1 MDFYPSLP
9 WVQSFGKKCCEIC
22 SVPHVL
28 APRKLKN
35 REKVGSDVISAP
47 QIAPWVIQ
55 SACKKK
61 KKVNT
66 NTWNENI
73 SPQSHT
79 QSAVCQSR
87 KDWQPKP
94 SLWCPMSLKGSLG
107 GLSMFNTTSRGSGRS
122 STVPFHQLYSAAVA
136 PLLLWDLSRDWT
148 RPQDSKA
155 FSL

>member
-61 KKVNT
+61 KKSKHKYLE
-66 NTWNENI
+66 WKYK
-73 SPQSHT
+73 SPEPHT
-79 QSAVCQSR
+79 EC
-87 KDWQPKP
+87 
-94 SLWCPMSLKGSLG
+94 SLSEQE
-107 GLSMFNTTSRGSGRS
+107 GLTAQALFVVSNVSERFSGWF
-122 STVPFHQLYSAAVA
+122 VHV
-136 PLLLWDLSRDWT
+136 
-148 RPQDSKA
+148 
-155 FSL
+155 